1 MPQRKISS
9 TKKSARGGSA
19 SGGKKG
25 VVKKI
30 KKLVM
35 KKPIAKKKVVQSK
48 TTKTKPVAKKK
59 PVSKSVASGKKTV
72 VPKKVEKNVPVKPS
86 APAKIAA
93 PYNGEK
99 KSKKEKIPQIQ
110 PLRGMRDLHPKDAK
124 FWRSV
129 YRASE
134 QMAEAYNFQY
144 MEVPVL
150 EDAKLFTRSIGK
162 GTDVVDK
169 EMYVFGDKDGSEI
182 GLRPEFTAGFA
193 RAYITHGM
201 QSDPQPIK
209 VWTSGSLFRHDRP
222 QAGRYREFRQFD
234 CETMG
239 TRDAAVDAELITVAY
254 NFLKDLGLE
263 TTVRVNSIGSP
274 EDRANY
280 VIELTAY
287 LRSKRSYLSELSK
300 KRIAKNPL
308 RILDSKDPQDK
319 EVIEEAPQI
328 IDWLSE
334 ESKKFFM
341 RVLEYLDHLNIPYIL
356 DATLVRG
363 LDYYTDT
370 VFELFRSD
378 TEEGSQTALG
388 GGGRYD
394 RLIEQLGGPQTPAA
408 GFAIG
413 LDRVVLA
420 LKDLR
425 NNPKALRHAPKKS
438 PVYFAQLGDQARQ
451 HTLRLIEDLRQE
463 NIITYHNLGKSSL
476 KSQLEQANEI
486 GVTHTL
492 ILGQKE
498 VQDGTIIIRDM
509 ESGIQ
514 EIIDQG
520 KIVREVMKLLK

>member
-1 MPQRKISS
+1 MPPRKTSS
-9 TKKSARGGSA
+9 KKKTTATKKVKKAAVKKTAKKTVKKSPTKKST
-19 SGGKKG
+19 
-25 VVKKI
+25 
-30 KKLVM
+30 
-35 KKPIAKKKVVQSK
+35 AKK
-48 TTKTKPVAKKK
+48 TTKKVTKAK
-59 PVSKSVASGKKTV
+59 A
-72 VPKKVEKNVPVKPS
+72 VPKKV
-86 APAKIAA
+86 AT
-93 PYNGEK
+93 
-99 KSKKEKIPQIQ
+99 KKEKNPSASLGSAQGKKEKKDPSTKAQDKKKKKGEKIS

-134 QMAEAYNFQY
+134 QMAEAYNFEY

-150 EDAKLFTRSIGK
+150 EDAKLFKRSIGK

-169 EMYVFGDKDGSEI
+169 EMYVFGDKDGEDI

-222 QAGRYREFRQFD
+222 QKGRYREFRQFD

-254 NFLKDLGLE
+254 NYLKDLGLE
-263 TTVRVNSIGSP
+263 TTVRINSIGSP

-287 LRSKRSYLSELSK
+287 LRSKRSYLSDLSK

-308 RILDSKDPQDK
+308 RVLDSKDPQDR
-319 EVIEEAPQI
+319 EVIEDAPQI

-334 ESKKFFM
+334 DSKKFFM
-341 RVLEYLDHLNIPYIL
+341 RVLEYLDHLEIPYIL
-356 DATLVRG
+356 DPTLVRG

-370 VFELFRSD
+370 VFEFFRAD
-378 TEEGSQTALG
+378 EEGSQIALG

-394 RLIEQLGGPQTPAA
+394 LLIEQLGGPATPAA

-413 LDRVVLA
+413 LDRVVNA
-420 LKDLR
+420 LKDIR

-451 HTLRLIEDLRQE
+451 QALRLIEDLRQE

-476 KSQLEQANEI
+476 KSQLEQANKI
-486 GVTHTL
+486 GVSHTL

-514 EIIDQG
+514 EIIDQH
-520 KIVREVMKLLK
+520 KIVKEVSKLLS